1 MNATT
6 AESIRAIYI
15 AMSAALS
22 DEGAALSRDILLA
35 IADNPKMAS
44 ESRRLCRWIAETG
57 QPIGTAEN
65 NRPYFEVIEGGNS
78 AA

>member
-6 AESIRAIYI
+6 AEAIRAVYVAI
-15 AMSAALS
+15 SAALS
-22 DEGAALSRDILLA
+22 NEGADLSRDILLA
-35 IADNPKMAS
+35 VADNPKMTS

-57 QPIGTAEN
+57 RPAREADGC
-65 NRPYFEVIEGGNS
+65 RPYLQVITGGNS

>member
-6 AESIRAIYI
+6 AESIRAIYV

-22 DEGAALSRDILLA
+22 NEGATLSRDILLA
-35 IADNPKMAS
+35 IADNPKMTS
-44 ESRRLCRWIAETG
+44 KSRRLCRWIAETG
-57 QPIGTAEN
+57 RPVAAAEN
-65 NRPYFEVIEGGNS
+65 HKPYFEVISGG